1 MSQRKESYRAALQRG
16 RDVAAPRSTPRSTKV
31 TTLQSRYLRVTVE
44 VDPDLR
50 GDLTRWVGWPVSS
63 VMFAGA
69 TVLRTLAA
77 AADWVSRPGGQSP
90 SAPREVP
97 DSGR

>member
-16 RDVAAPRSTPRSTKV
+16 QDVAVPRSTNV

-50 GDLTRWVGWPVSS
+50 DDLTRWVAWPVSS
-63 VMFAGA
+63 VVAAGT
-69 TVLRTLAA
+69 TVLRALATTVGM
-77 AADWVSRPGGQSP
+77 VSRPE
-90 SAPREVP
+90 R
-97 DSGR
+97 

>member
-16 RDVAAPRSTPRSTKV
+16 RDVVAPRPTKV

-50 GDLTRWVGWPVSS
+50 GDLTRWMGRPVSS
-63 VMFAGA
+63 VVFAGA
-69 TVLRTLAA
+69 TVLHTLAA
-77 AADWVSRPGGQSP
+77 TAGWISRPGDRTP

-97 DSGR
+97 DSDH

>member
-16 RDVAAPRSTPRSTKV
+16 QDVPAPRSTKV
-31 TTLQSRYLRVTVE
+31 TTLKSRYIQVTVE
-44 VDPDLR
+44 VDPDLG
-50 GDLTRWVGWPVSS
+50 GDLMRWMGRPVSS
-63 VMFAGA
+63 VVLAGA

-77 AADWVSRPGGQSP
+77 TAGWVSRPGDQAAS
-90 SAPREVP
+90 SPREVP

>member
-1 MSQRKESYRAALQRG
+1 MSQRKESYRAALRREQ
-16 RDVAAPRSTPRSTKV
+16 DVSAPRSTNV
-31 TTLQSRYLRVTVE
+31 TRLQSRYIRVTVE

-50 GDLTRWVGWPVSS
+50 GDLTRWMGRPISS
-63 VMFAGA
+63 VMLVGA

-77 AADWVSRPGGQSP
+77 TAGWVSRPGNQAASG
-90 SAPREVP
+90 PREVP

>member
-1 MSQRKESYRAALQRG
+1 MSQRKDNYRAALRREQNVSASRSA
-16 RDVAAPRSTPRSTKV
+16 DVTRLK
-31 TTLQSRYLRVTVE
+31 SRYIRVTVE

-50 GDLTRWVGWPVSS
+50 GDLMRWMGRPVSS
-63 VMFAGA
+63 VVLAGA

-77 AADWVSRPGGQSP
+77 TAGWVSRPGNP
-90 SAPREVP
+90 AASAPREVP

>member
-16 RDVAAPRSTPRSTKV
+16 RDVAAPRPTKV

-50 GDLTRWVGWPVSS
+50 GDLTRWMGWPVSS
-63 VMFAGA
+63 VVFAGA

-77 AADWVSRPGGQSP
+77 TAGWVSRPGGQSP

-97 DSGR
+97 DSRR

>member
-1 MSQRKESYRAALQRG
+1 MSQRKESYRAALRRG
-16 RDVAAPRSTPRSTKV
+16 QDVPAPRPTKV
-31 TTLQSRYLRVTVE
+31 TRLQSRYIRVTVE

-50 GDLTRWVGWPVSS
+50 DDLTRWVGWPVSS
-63 VMFAGA
+63 AVFAGA

-77 AADWVSRPGGQSP
+77 TAGWVSRPGGQAP
-90 SAPREVP
+90 SATREAP